1 VPVKVA
7 DLPGK
12 GDELNHHW
20 TKSLVASKDG
30 SKLYVGVGSNSNVGD
45 NGMEAELNRAAVL
58 ELDPATGSTR
68 VYASGLRN
76 PVGMAWHPQTG
87 ALYVVVN
94 ERDELGSD
102 LVPDYLTSVRPGAFY
117 GWPYSYY
124 GQHVDTR
131 MSPQRPD
138 LVAQAIK
145 PDFALGSHV
154 APLGL
159 AFYDGKLLPARYA
172 NGAFIGEHGSWNRDP
187 RSGYM
192 LVFVPFAGGRPVGP
206 IEEVLTGFVDD
217 SGNARGRPVGVA
229 VAKRGEVLVADD
241 VGNVVWR
248 VTPR

>member
-1 VPVKVA
+1 
-7 DLPGK
+7 
-12 GDELNHHW
+12 
-20 TKSLVASKDG
+20 
-30 SKLYVGVGSNSNVGD
+30 
-45 NGMEAELNRAAVL
+45 
-58 ELDPATGSTR
+58 
-68 VYASGLRN
+68 
-76 PVGMAWHPQTG
+76 MAWHPQTG
-87 ALYVVVN
+87 ALHVVVN

-131 MSPQRPD
+131 ISPPRPD
-138 LVAQAIK
+138 QVAKAIK

-192 LVFVPFAGGRPVGP
+192 LVFVPFANGRPVGP